1 MRNHRMLY
9 REPNEL
15 NQGERVLRSMLL
27 VGFIFVLGIET
38 WLLVQI
44 LLSGS

>member
-1 MRNHRMLY
+1 MRDHRVLY
-9 REPNEL
+9 QEPNEL
-15 NQGERVLRSMLL
+15 NQGERIVRSMLL
-27 VGFIFVLGIET
+27 VGFLFVLGIET